1 MKKRPSVPR
10 VTLITTLIA
19 ATLATQAIAAPT
31 PCTEGTRVT
40 PAGQTGGDIQDAIGR
55 APKGATVVLSG
66 VYEVDRPLRLGDGM
80 GLCSEK
86 GATLHWAR
94 AARNGM
100 MVEAMSS
107 SHTRL
112 LNLVLD
118 GRGVMVRGRGHRIEN
133 SIFTNIESTSPD
145 HKHWGQRHGVFIVDR
160 GEALV
165 IRGNRF
171 QNVIDTGIMG
181 YGLKDS
187 VIAENHFVDTAEG
200 IHLWD
205 SGSTRIENNT
215 GQGFTAMAIETQGKD
230 DLPGFV
236 VQGNHFGLWAPSVVQ
251 GYFALSIV
259 NGKGS
264 VVRDNTVMAA
274 PGAKAMALEV
284 GGDSPVITGNKFSN
298 AGIVIAGAVG
308 DVVIDRNTLV
318 NAFVTKDINEVRGR
332 TLTISGNTI
341 TNAPNAA
348 IRIDRWDG
356 YEEIVIKD
364 NVITKSLSKQSEDFY
379 GILAAGTRR
388 KPLRI
393 VGNAIT
399 ITGGGGS
406 KARVSCLFN
415 AGYQGDMKDTLI
427 ANNACDGNGVA
438 SFAESNSLG
447 GHLGVIYRQN
457 TLTNL
462 KAGITGDASGLVA
475 DRNVLRNVAAD
486 RAGLDR

>member
-1 MKKRPSVPR
+1 MKTLPR
-10 VTLITTLIA
+10 A
-19 ATLATQAIAAPT
+19 PRATLLAALAIAAFGTQASAAPA
-31 PCTEGTRVT
+31 PCSEGTRVT
-40 PAGQTGGDIQDAIGR
+40 PSGQTGDDIQDAIGR
-55 APKGATVVLSG
+55 APQGATVILSG
-66 VYEVDRPLRLGDGM
+66 VYEVDRTIRLGNGM

-94 AARNGM
+94 ATRNGM

-107 SHTRL
+107 SNTRVR
-112 LNLVLD
+112 NLVFD

-133 SIFTNIESTSPD
+133 NIFTNIGTPSTD
-145 HKHWGQRHGVFIVDR
+145 QKHWGHRHAVFIVDR

-171 QNVIDTGIMG
+171 QNVIDTGVMG

-215 GQGFTAMAIETQGKD
+215 GQGFTAMAIETQGPD

-236 VQGNHFGLWAPSVVQ
+236 VQGNQFGAWAPSVTS
-251 GYFALSIV
+251 GYFAMSIV

-264 VVRDNTVMAA
+264 VVRDNTVTAP
-274 PGAKAMALEV
+274 PGARAMALEV
-284 GGDSPVITGNKFSN
+284 GGDSPLVTGNRFTQ
-298 AGIVIAGAVG
+298 AGIVVAGAVG
-308 DVVIDRNTLV
+308 DVVIDKNTLV
-318 NAFVTKDINEVRGR
+318 NALITKDINDVRGR

-341 TNAPNAA
+341 TNAPTAA

-356 YEEIVIKD
+356 FEEIVIKD
-364 NVITKSLSKQSEDFY
+364 NVISKAMSKQSGDFY
-379 GILAAGTRR
+379 GILAGGTRR
-388 KPLRI
+388 KPLQI

-399 ITGGGGS
+399 ITGAGGMR
-406 KARVSCLFN
+406 ASCLFN
-415 AGYQGDMKDTLI
+415 VGHQGDMKNALI
-427 ANNACDGNGVA
+427 ANNICEGGGIA
-438 SFAESNSLG
+438 SFSESNSNG
-447 GHLGVIYRQN
+447 GHQGVVYRQN
-457 TLTNL
+457 TLSNL
-462 KAGITGDASGLVA
+462 RAGITGDASGLISEK
-475 DRNVLRNVAAD
+475 NTLRNVGTD